1 MIPYRGL
8 SLCVFDKDWFRAR
21 KQGDPTA
28 STQLLSA
35 VLLYH
40 LGFFSSGN
48 TLKTAHKMVELPFYF
63 TDVLQ
68 RQTLM

>member
-8 SLCVFDKDWFRAR
+8 SRCVFDKDWFRAR

-35 VLLYH
+35 VLLYR
-40 LGFFSSGN
+40 LGFSSSGYA
-48 TLKTAHKMVELPFYF
+48 LKTAHKMVELSFYF